1 MADQV
6 VLVTGGAG
14 GIGSSL
20 ARRLVARGDR
30 VILFGRRLERLEAL
44 AGELGEHALAVA
56 GDTGNEQ
63 DLQRAVEQGLARF
76 DHLDGLA
83 HCVGSIVLKP
93 IHLMSLADWNATIH
107 QNLTTFFLAC
117 RAVLEPMR
125 SRKSGSIVG
134 VSTVAVRQGLNQ
146 HEAIAAA
153 KAGIEGMV
161 RSAAIT
167 YARWNIRFNA
177 VAPALVDT
185 PLAAP
190 LIRTE
195 AARVFSEQMH
205 PLGRIG
211 RPEDVSE
218 VMALLLGTEATWVT
232 GQVWG
237 VDGGLSAGLMPPR
250 VFVRSDPSN

>member
-1 MADQV
+1 MSDLV

-14 GIGSSL
+14 GMGSAL

-30 VILFGRRLERLEAL
+30 VILFGRRLERLQTL
-44 AGELGEHALAVA
+44 ANELGESALPVA
-56 GDTGNEQ
+56 GDVGNED
-63 DLQRAVEQGLARF
+63 DLQRAVEQGIMRF
-76 DHLDGLA
+76 EHLDGLA

-93 IHLMSLADWNATIH
+93 IHLMSPEEWNATIH
-107 QNLTTFFLAC
+107 LNATSFFLAC

-125 SRKSGSIVG
+125 ARKTGSIVG

-153 KAGIEGMV
+153 KGAIEGMV

-195 AARVFSEQMH
+195 AARALSDQMH

-211 RPEDVSE
+211 RPDDVAA
-218 VMALLLGTEATWVT
+218 VIALLLGPEASWVT

-237 VDGGLSAGLMPPR
+237 VDGGLSAGILPPR
-250 VFVRSDPSN
+250 VSVRPESSN